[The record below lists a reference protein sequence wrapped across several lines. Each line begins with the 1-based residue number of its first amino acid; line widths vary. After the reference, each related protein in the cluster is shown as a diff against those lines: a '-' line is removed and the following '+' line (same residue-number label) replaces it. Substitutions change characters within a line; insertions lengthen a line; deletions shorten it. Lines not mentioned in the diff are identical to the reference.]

1 MPKGKGL
8 CHQLVSQRAQAQHS
22 SLASSLMFLMPSE
35 ENYGTVVMSEI
46 TNNPNLAFGAIGDF
60 DENVFEVLDP

>member
-1 MPKGKGL
+1 MAEKNYPYLAKNTIDGKSY
-8 CHQLVSQRAQAQHS
+8 VV
-22 SLASSLMFLMPSE
+22 FFSE

-60 DENVFEVLDP
+60 DENVFEVLDPEIQVSIHN